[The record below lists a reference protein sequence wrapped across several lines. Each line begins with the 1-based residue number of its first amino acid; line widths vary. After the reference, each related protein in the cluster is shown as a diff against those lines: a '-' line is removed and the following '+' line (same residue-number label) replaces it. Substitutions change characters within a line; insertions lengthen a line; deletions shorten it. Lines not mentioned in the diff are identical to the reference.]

1 MRLTALFIIYSST
14 RWKGDTGLSP
24 RNTLE
29 THVMLFSMK
38 QMIRA
43 GLCVSQAWNDKPA
56 GLSYILLGIV

>member
-29 THVMLFSMK
+29 THVMLKGSCSVFHEADDQSWT
-38 QMIRA
+38 
-43 GLCVSQAWNDKPA
+43 LCVPS
-56 GLSYILLGIV
+56 LER